1 MAAHVICIIGMHRSG
16 TSMVAGLLQ
25 RCGLYL
31 GPENQLL
38 GANSGNPDGHFEHR
52 EFFRIDDALLQHLGG
67 SWDFPPSLKS
77 AWEQD
82 ASLEGLRQDAE
93 ALVAGFSGKSPWG
106 WKEPRTTILL
116 PFWKSIV
123 PQLRFVIC
131 VRSPLEVAQ
140 SLAKRNKL
148 PIEQGVLLW
157 HRYMR
162 AAIQDTE
169 RCARFFAYHEDFF
182 AAPEAQTQALIDFC
196 GLKRPSDFSIEA
208 AGIRR
213 ELWHQR
219 CEISELLTAD
229 SIPSEY
235 KLLYVGLRALSG
247 QRNVSTMPTDSS
259 ATDVSEFLRL
269 IDNLHDHQ
277 QVVRLQAEL
286 TEKNNELFKLRTE
299 ILKELKKNHRW
310 AYRFY
315 RNFIRPF
322 RVRHP

>member
-1 MAAHVICIIGMHRSG
+1 
-16 TSMVAGLLQ
+16 MVAGLLQ

-31 GPENQLL
+31 GPEHQLL

-52 EFFRIDDALLQHLGG
+52 GFFRINEGLLKHLGG
-67 SWDFPPSLKS
+67 SWDFPPSPKS

-82 ASLEGLRQDAE
+82 DSLEGLRSDAK
-93 ALVAGFSGKSPWG
+93 ALVATFYGKLPWG

-116 PFWKSIV
+116 PFWRSIV

-131 VRSPLEVAQ
+131 VRSPLEAAK
-140 SLAKRNKL
+140 SLAKRNKI
-148 PIEQGVLLW
+148 PIEQGVVLW

-169 RCARFFAYHEDFF
+169 SCPRFFAYYDDFI
-182 AAPEAQTQALIDFC
+182 ADPEAQVQALIDFC
-196 GLKRPSDFSIEA
+196 RLKRPSDFSIA
-208 AGIRR
+208 TAGIQR

-247 QRNVSTMPTDSS
+247 RSHVSRGPNDSP
-259 ATDVSEFLRL
+259 ATDLSEFLRL

-286 TEKNNELFKLRTE
+286 TEKNHELFKLRAE
-299 ILKELKKNHRW
+299 MLKEMKTNHRW